1 MNSVSD
7 SVTACPSSEVVVI
20 GPGVGMLQSNSQ
32 SESIIVSNS
41 EPGLLEVVEVVEG
54 RFREKASDPL
64 SSEVSASKRQ
74 VCKWLGLP
82 GTGRICPT
90 TEPEA

>member
-1 MNSVSD
+1 
-7 SVTACPSSEVVVI
+7 
-20 GPGVGMLQSNSQ
+20 MLQSNSQ

-54 RFREKASDPL
+54 RFREKASEPL
-64 SSEVSASKRQ
+64 SSEVSASKSQ
-74 VCKWLGLP
+74 VRKWLGLP
-82 GTGRICPT
+82 GMGRICPT